1 MDYTAHQIRVFEEQK
16 QLQDR
21 LGGLRAFLD
30 STVFQGLPEAE
41 RYRLRR
47 QADVMAEY
55 SRILA
60 ERIFAFPAPTQ
71 ESVAEKPAAAP
82 QPAMLSRAALTII
95 DTVTRDYIARAE
107 QVQMSADESPVD
119 AIAERSRAEMVSQ
132 NVAVPSG
139 LRLIC
144 ADVLA
149 ARLRKEVR

>member
-1 MDYTAHQIRVFEEQK
+1 MPYQPHQLRVIEEK
-16 QLQDR
+16 QELDTKLQA
-21 LGGLRAFLD
+21 LRAFLD

-47 QADVMAEY
+47 QAEVMADY

-60 ERIFAFPAPTQ
+60 ERIFAFPVEP
-71 ESVAEKPAAAP
+71 S
-82 QPAMLSRAALTII
+82 QPSHVTPIKARTEPVLSRAALTII
-95 DTVTRDYIARAE
+95 DAVTRDYIARAE
-107 QVQMSADESPVD
+107 HIQLPAGESPVD
-119 AIAERSRAEMVSQ
+119 AITERSRVEMANQ
-132 NVAVPSG
+132 NVTVPDG